1 MTWEPDGIVVGETFV
16 EYVEE
21 LRETS
26 NYAAGGGKAHF
37 SDDMT
42 DSTSDEDAQ
51 TVTKAA
57 NTPMT
62 RRAFAAG
69 VGAAAATAAGA
80 GTAAAQESDDPNW
93 SGDYVQSPIVEETV
107 TIDEHSSDMD
117 SVLEYINDSGEV
129 VTHSADV
136 ATREDADT
144 VHNPVTLRA
153 DRFATYEYREFP
165 RGVTFTNADD
175 EEEDL
180 NAVDAQHWTVDG
192 SGTAGTTTL
201 ETVTAAN
208 GEPAL
213 HVAASGQGSGDV
225 AKFTFS
231 DVDITSGVDRK
242 YIQLVANVVGLSS
255 GAAVYV
261 RAVDSASNAVAT
273 WIDSSA
279 DDTALGTIATATG
292 TGITYQAQ
300 TGEFSTSL
308 DDISSIEITIEDG
321 DADVELPAINFD
333 RESRWEFGTREYL
346 DSDDEVQTETV
357 YEPSGEYSITSFDS
371 LADVFADNGI
381 MGKTVD
387 VELDVG
393 DLEASVTDYRWKDAG
408 RYDYENRLETL
419 IGYELETAYD
429 LSYSGGRAVDE
440 VLFPGSRF
448 LKARFS
454 RQSDMPSWSDLEDL
468 SWTDK
473 SSSYENANVDDEVT
487 PTSTINP
494 GELLVFNFDVLMSS
508 DERSEA
514 TAASGGAGGGPVSSG
529 GGFFSSIWGILATA
543 GAGVVGYVMWA
554 KRRATGA

>member
-1 MTWEPDGIVVGETFV
+1 MTWDPEGIVVGDAFAD
-16 EYVEE
+16 YVED

-26 NYAAGGGKAHF
+26 NYAAGGVNAHF
-37 SDDMT
+37 SENMNDT
-42 DSTSDEDAQ
+42 TSDEDAQ

-57 NTPMT
+57 KTPMT

-93 SGDYVQSPIVEETV
+93 SGDYVQSPVIEETV

-117 SVLEYINDSGEV
+117 SVLEYINDSGEIV
-129 VTHSADV
+129 EHSADV

-165 RGVTFTNADD
+165 RGETFTNADD

-180 NAVDAQHWTVDG
+180 NAVDAQHWTVDE
-192 SGTAGTTTL
+192 SGTAGSTTL

-208 GEPAL
+208 GETAL
-213 HVAASGQGSGDV
+213 HVAASSQGSGDV

-242 YIQLVANVVGLSS
+242 YIQLVANVVGL
-255 GAAVYV
+255 GADTAVYI
-261 RAVDSASNAVAT
+261 RAVDSSSNAVET

-321 DADVELPAINFD
+321 DGDLELPAINFD

-346 DSDDEVQTETV
+346 DSDDEVQSETV

-371 LADVFADNGI
+371 LAEVFRGNGI

-393 DLEASVTDYRWKDAG
+393 DLEASATDYRWTDAG

-440 VLFPGSRF
+440 VLYPGSRF

-468 SWTDK
+468 SWTDE
-473 SSSYENANVDDEVT
+473 SGSYENANVGDEVT

-508 DERSEA
+508 DEREEA

-543 GAGVVGYVMWA
+543 GAGVIGYVMWA